1 MLKRLKTLVVA
12 MAATLSMTAAAN
24 AAPVIDFG
32 TGSAGIGGNIVSAPG
47 GHLIG
52 TGIPI
57 GAFTYA
63 GTPVGMGG
71 GPVFGNASGTTPGN
85 YGSLDFNTSTGVITV
100 TGCIPGA
107 PLSIGT
113 PACPS
118 PQTLLTGNITSF
130 QNLGVG
136 IFITGGLATAPSV
149 SAALGLP
156 SGLPYDLFPSFSTT
170 IGLTNL
176 GNGSAAVSTDIR
188 ASAVPEPAT
197 MVLLGTGLVA
207 AFRARRRKA

>member
-32 TGSAGIGGNIVSAPG
+32 TGTAGQGGNIITTAG
-47 GHLIG
+47 GNLVG
-52 TGIPI
+52 TGIPV
-57 GAFTYA
+57 GVFTYA
-63 GTPVGMGG
+63 GTPVGSGG
-71 GPVFGNASGTTPGN
+71 GPVFGNATGFFPGN
-85 YGSLDFNTSTGVITV
+85 YGSLDFNTSTGAISV
-100 TGCIPGA
+100 TGCIPS
-107 PLSIGT
+107 LSIGT
-113 PACPS
+113 SGCPT

-176 GNGSAAVSTDIR
+176 GNGSAAISTDIR

>member
-63 GTPVGMGG
+63 GTPLGTGG
-71 GPVFGNASGTTPGN
+71 APVFGNATGTFPGN
-85 YGSLDFNTSTGVITV
+85 FGSLDFNTALGTISVS
-100 TGCIPGA
+100 GCIPG
-107 PLSIGT
+107 LSIGT
-113 PACPS
+113 AACPS
-118 PQTLLTGNITSF
+118 PQTLLTGNISSF
-130 QNLGVG
+130 NNLGVG

-170 IGLTNL
+170 IGLTSL
-176 GNGSAAVSTDIR
+176 GNGSAAISTDIR